1 MLKGIFSFLISFAA
15 VFAVLAILLRFFAK
29 AAADAEEELIEEA
42 DDLCEETECAKCAA
56 PDADGCGCYRLILNT
71 NSKILHTDEN
81 CRALRHIQ
89 EENRSILEK
98 ADPDTLVALG
108 YTVCGICASELRK

>member
-1 MLKGIFSFLISFAA
+1 MWKGILGFLFSFAA
-15 VFAVLAILLRFFAK
+15 AFAVLAVLLRFAAK
-29 AAADAEEELIEEA
+29 DETGTEELEEEDLCDDPDCSSCAACA
-42 DDLCEETECAKCAA
+42 DDGA
-56 PDADGCGCYRLILNT
+56 CGYRLILNT

-108 YTVCGICASELRK
+108 YTVCGICASALRK